1 MVVFLPFFV
10 KISEKMNQLERVSK
24 DKLTLQEQKGE
35 LKYEK
40 QLMFLNMPMISCLN
54 LILLHVDNE

>member
-10 KISEKMNQLERVSK
+10 KISEKMNELERVSK

-40 QLMFLNMPMISCLN
+40 TTNVSKYAHDIMFKPNSFAC
-54 LILLHVDNE
+54 

>member
-10 KISEKMNQLERVSK
+10 QISQKMNELERVSK

-40 QLMFLNMPMISCLN
+40 QLFLNMPMVSCLN